1 MRIVTNILEAKLDA
15 SVAVALGKFDG
26 LHKGHQRLFEEI
38 KKQKEN
44 GLLSCV
50 FTFDPSPAVFFG
62 FSDGKELTTK

>member
-1 MRIVTNILEAKLDA
+1 MRIVTNILEAKLDV

-44 GLLSCV
+44 GSIH
-50 FTFDPSPAVFFG
+50 
-62 FSDGKELTTK
+62 